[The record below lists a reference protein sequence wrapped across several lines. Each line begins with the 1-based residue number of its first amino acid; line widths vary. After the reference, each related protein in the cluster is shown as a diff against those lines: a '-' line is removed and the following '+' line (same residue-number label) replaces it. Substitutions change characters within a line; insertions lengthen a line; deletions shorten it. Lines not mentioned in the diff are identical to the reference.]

1 MHERVYY
8 RPRYDRPPH
17 AASFSRVIIGVSGI
31 SGEFSGRLIT
41 KALESFGAGS
51 SSVEGDLELSVPVC
65 SALTSPFSELE
76 MRTALCLFL
85 KLTKLNAIQD
95 AALMRSSSQVPIQ
108 EAELQ
113 FLYTEDMSNGPSLGD
128 NDDYGSISRRSSLCI
143 STKSLPLDGSGYP
156 SDGSTPCTTDSPHTS
171 SQCAEQSKYS

>member
-17 AASFSRVIIGVSGI
+17 AASFLRVIIGVSGI
-31 SGEFSGRLIT
+31 SGLIT

-113 FLYTEDMSNGPSLGD
+113 FLHTEDMSNGPSLGD

-171 SQCAEQSKYS
+171 SHAPSN